1 MFERTFQTAL
11 LQISYRMFTK
21 KNFANFPDLTALVT
35 PDVVENAAD
44 DFLRCHGPV
53 SILCRTGTGTP
64 ALLPDRVVP
73 CQLGFGM

>member
-1 MFERTFQTAL
+1 MFKVMFQTVL
-11 LQISYRMFTK
+11 LQINYKMLTK
-21 KNFANFPDLTALVT
+21 KNFANFPDLTAFVI

-64 ALLPDRVVP
+64 VLPPDRLIP